1 MGYRSLSCGRPAA
14 EQRYILAMLRVFA
27 QLPPERREAVRALI
41 ACLAET
47 PEEGRRFS
55 ACSCSRKRS
64 EAGSRGAGVSPRKL
78 SRLRKKFL
86 EQMPC
91 EYERRVRMKDKTA
104 LTARQKR
111 FVEEYL
117 ACGDGPEAAIAAG
130 YSPATAEERA
140 RELLRDPAVQRC
152 RRESEQRLFD
162 AMGVS
167 SAWIGRRLVEIVDRC
182 MQATPHLTRN
192 PETKQREPDGIWEF
206 DPAGAMRALHE
217 LDEHL
222 RALREEEAEDG
233 ALSLEEWLAQQEGA
247 SAL

>member
-1 MGYRSLSCGRPAA
+1 MTAS
-14 EQRYILAMLRVFA
+14 
-27 QLPPERREAVRALI
+27 
-41 ACLAET
+41 
-47 PEEGRRFS
+47 
-55 ACSCSRKRS
+55 
-64 EAGSRGAGVSPRKL
+64 
-78 SRLRKKFL
+78 
-86 EQMPC
+86 
-91 EYERRVRMKDKTA
+91 TA

-111 FVEEYL
+111 FVEVYL
-117 ACGDGPEAAIAAG
+117 AVGDAAGAASAAG

-140 RELLRDPAVQRC
+140 RELLRDPVVQRY
-152 RRESEQRLFD
+152 RRETEQRLFD

-192 PETKQREPDGIWEF
+192 PETKQREPAGTWEF

-222 RALREEEAEDG
+222 RSLREEDAAEGG
-233 ALSLEEWLAQQEGA
+233 ALSFEEWLAQQEGA